1 MNRVKLN
8 IFCVY
13 FSHQNQ
19 ETAALSLRLKAAVS
33 LKEKAN
39 NKNPPPAEKNEKITY
54 FLNTN

>member
-39 NKNPPPAEKNEKITY
+39 NKKE
-54 FLNTN
+54 